1 MNLEFFRNKTF
12 LLLILPFS
20 IFVLIIFSI
29 NLFVQVQIYSAK
41 FFVVKYLESKFGF
54 SIKYDKI
61 SPYFLSSIKIDGL
74 ELSLDGKD
82 KILMDVVRVDLN
94 LFKLIL
100 GDEDIIL
107 NVYVKGSNLNFDI
120 NDFSLSDDSNSRN
133 VYSENENAI
142 FNKILHYLYRL
153 NINLENINI
162 NIKLNENNSWLN
174 FKVKNFSLS
183 TVDEDF
189 LFSSVVDF
197 SFVKNLGINLP
208 SEGVDDGILDSTFYF
223 EGKFKKGFEDGYVNF
238 SFFEFKTSYFS
249 LLEQGFQIN
258 YSKGNL
264 KIFNLQRDNFD
275 FNLSYD
281 KDNGFIRLDALF
293 FNVNLL
299 DWIKL
304 NKDFEVYKDYF
315 DISLNGQ
322 LAFSYDFKDKD
333 LRYAGIIDS
342 SLNVDTI
349 GKEIQ
354 GLQLEIKGDD
364 NIVSVKNA
372 FLKLKR
378 GVVNYKG
385 YYSIKDLLPIGRLN
399 FKSAKILNFNDLN
412 GYLDFKKDKNIFS
425 VKSDNFSL
433 GNLNFQNL
441 SLKTWFLKDK
451 IFVDYLIYLENENSE
466 ISLKGDLNDEEFSF
480 NLGIKEFP
488 LLFLKEVI
496 PSSYLIN
503 LFPKTLLS
511 GKYLNLVSDF
521 NLNKFDYHKNR
532 LKKFNFIVF
541 SKLDNFK
548 FVFDASGE
556 KNFYKSN
563 NFDLQYNEHNLHSSL
578 FFELFENGFN
588 VSSNFSY
595 LDKNYPLHFNVNLK
609 NKFIVAES
617 PLGIKLDFNYF
628 DSKIIYALNVN
639 DFRVYNKTS
648 DLLININ
655 FHGNYLGLNE
665 DLKFKIDKF
674 SIIKVSK
681 ISSYN
686 FNFGFKGLYEYD
698 KLYISDVKFVNK
710 LSNLQGYGQFNLKD
724 DFSGS
729 LNLFSSLNS
738 ERYFLGVNSDEYGSY
753 FLLKFQDLDFYN
765 FNSSSLL
772 EGKVNGNF
780 LLNFKKNDFKNY
792 SLSGYL
798 EADKLTLLGI
808 PMQFSMN
815 LGLLDNK
822 LNIYDIKAK
831 RNKKEFLTGSLRY
844 DLISSIGVSNIVFNS
859 DLLSYK
865 FNANFRNFE
874 SKDEERFGVLKIKTE
889 GEFSFRDV
897 KYKNEF
903 LSNLTVEFSNDF
915 EKFNMASIDYDLIDV
930 LYHYGSGEYSFILKD
945 YLPISFNS
953 SGKIIKNKILG
964 NVKDIKFDSKIIT
977 KDFLDS
983 HFLFNIDNH
992 LILYD
997 LVLNGEFDIDGD
1009 LYNPNINGS
1018 LNIQKGSISTE
1029 YLRASRK
1036 FGGDRILEIFDMPVE
1051 IKDNKII
1058 FSNEFNLDRY
1068 SKIFVSTSLN
1078 LNFLSDTIIDYYK
1091 IDINVTGR
1099 TGVPIKF
1106 DKIALS
1112 FTGYALGDFSIEGNA
1127 DEIMFKGILNISNA
1141 WVYSL
1146 ESSIVDLLVN
1156 PFKQS
1161 KRAQTV
1167 DINARDFD
1175 ILTHLEINFDSGVTF
1190 HWPDSNISFL
1200 QATISRGDKLVIKS
1214 DTKTDDFI
1222 LKGDLNIASGFV
1234 NYNNKKFIF
1243 KSGAY
1248 ISFNES
1254 RTKFDP
1260 WIKAEAT
1267 NTIKDRNDKLLVT
1280 ISIDSPL
1287 SLWKIEFMSY
1297 PPRTEQEIKY
1307 LLSGSTMG
1315 GSEGGLRSAGTNAA
1329 EMAIGIVSDIALDFL
1344 IQPIEDY
1351 MRSVLNLDL
1360 LSIKTDILKNS
1371 INSNF
1376 FKIGNPT
1383 FVDVLDN
1390 TSVKVGKY
1398 LVEGV
1403 FISGGFGFL
1412 KEQMTP
1418 FSKDLNFVVN
1428 LGIEFDS
1435 PFFLVNYEFDYNFMK
1450 KGLDGIGNNI
1460 GISWKFKY

>member
-1 MNLEFFRNKTF
+1 MNLLFLRSKTF
-12 LLLILPFS
+12 LLLILPFF

-29 NLFVQVQIYSAK
+29 NLFVQAQIYSAK
-41 FFVVKYLESKFGF
+41 FFAIKYLESKFGF
-54 SIKYDKI
+54 KIKYDKI

-82 KILMDVVRVDLN
+82 KILIDIVRIDLN

-100 GDEDIIL
+100 GDENIIL
-107 NVYVKGSNLNFDI
+107 NVYVKGSNFNFDI
-120 NDFSLSDDSNSRN
+120 NDFSLSGDLNPSNA
-133 VYSENENAI
+133 YSDNENAV
-142 FNKILHYLYRL
+142 FNKILNYLYRL

-162 NIKLNENNSWLN
+162 NIKLNDNSWLN
-174 FKVKNFSLS
+174 FQVKNFSLS

-197 SFVKNLGINLP
+197 SAVKNLEINLP
-208 SEGVDDGILDSTFYF
+208 FERVDDGILDSTFYF

-264 KIFNLQRDNFD
+264 KIFNLRRENFD

-281 KDNGFIRLDALF
+281 KANGFVRLDALF
-293 FNVNLL
+293 FNVSLL

-304 NKDFEVYKDYF
+304 NKGFEIYKDYF

-349 GKEIQ
+349 GKEVQ

-364 NIVSVKNA
+364 RIVSVKNA

-385 YYSIKDLLPIGRLN
+385 YYSLKDLFPMGRLN

-412 GYLDFKKDKNIFS
+412 GYLDFNKDKDIFS

-433 GNLNFQNL
+433 GNLSFQNL
-441 SLKTWFLKDK
+441 ILKTYFLKDK
-451 IFVDYLIYLENENSE
+451 IFVDYLIYLENKNSQ
-466 ISLKGDLNDEEFSF
+466 ISLKGDLNDEEFSLS
-480 NLGIKEFP
+480 LGIKEFP

-496 PSSYLIN
+496 PSSHLIN
-503 LFPKTLLS
+503 FFPKTLFS

-521 NLNKFDYHKNR
+521 NLNKFNYHKNK
-532 LKKFNFIVF
+532 LKKFNFMVF

-548 FVFDASGE
+548 FVLDASGE
-556 KNFYKSN
+556 KSFYKSN
-563 NFDLQYNEHNLHSSL
+563 NFDLQYNDHNLHSNL
-578 FFELFENGFN
+578 FVELFESGLNI
-588 VSSNFSY
+588 STNFSY
-595 LDKNYPLHFNVNLK
+595 LNKVYPLHFNVNLK
-609 NKFIVAES
+609 DKFIVAES

-628 DSKIIYALNVN
+628 DSKVVYTFNVN
-639 DFRVYNKTS
+639 DFKVYNKTS

-655 FHGNYLGLNE
+655 FYGNYLGLNK
-665 DLKFKIDKF
+665 DFKFKIDEF
-674 SIIKVSK
+674 NIIKVSK
-681 ISSYN
+681 TPAYN

-698 KLYISDVKFVNK
+698 KLYISDVKLINK

-724 DFSGS
+724 NFNGS

-765 FNSSSLL
+765 FNSFSLL

-798 EADKLTLLGI
+798 EADKLTFLGV
-808 PMQFSMN
+808 PVQFSMN

-844 DLISSIGVSNIVFNS
+844 DLSSSIGVSNIVFNS
-859 DLLSYK
+859 DLFSYR
-865 FNANFRNFE
+865 FNANFRNFQ
-874 SKDEERFGVLKIKTE
+874 SGVEEQFGVLKTKTE
-889 GEFSFRDV
+889 GEFFFRDI
-897 KYKNEF
+897 KYKNES
-903 LSNLTVEFSNDF
+903 LSNLTIEFSNDF
-915 EKFNMASIDYDLIDV
+915 EKFNMASIDYDLVNV

-945 YLPISFNS
+945 YLPLSFNS

-964 NVKDIKFDSKIIT
+964 NVRDIKFDSKIIT

-983 HFLFNIDNH
+983 HSLFNVDNH
-992 LILYD
+992 FILYD

-1036 FGGDRILEIFDMPVE
+1036 FGGDRALEIFDMPVA
-1051 IKDNKII
+1051 IQDNKII
-1058 FSNEFNLDRY
+1058 FSNEFDLDRY

-1146 ESSIVDLLVN
+1146 ESSVVDLLIN
-1156 PFKQS
+1156 PFKRA
-1161 KRAQTV
+1161 KRLQT
-1167 DINARDFD
+1167 DINLLDFD
-1175 ILTHLEINFDSGVTF
+1175 ILTDLEINFDSGVTF

-1222 LKGDLNIASGFV
+1222 IKGDLNIASGFV

-1243 KSGAY
+1243 KSGSY

-1254 RTKFDP
+1254 RAKFDP

-1297 PPRTEQEIKY
+1297 PSRNEQEIKY
-1307 LLSGSTMG
+1307 LLSGSTIG
-1315 GSEGGLRSAGTNAA
+1315 GYEGGLRSAGTNAA

-1412 KEQMTP
+1412 KEQMSP

>member
-1 MNLEFFRNKTF
+1 MNLSFLKNKTF
-12 LLLILPFS
+12 LLLILPS
-20 IFVLIIFSI
+20 IVFVLIIFFIS
-29 NLFVQVQIYSAK
+29 LFVQVQIYSAR

-54 SIKYDKI
+54 RIKYDKI

-74 ELSLDGKD
+74 ELSLGGKD

-100 GDEDIIL
+100 GDENIIL

-120 NDFSLSDDSNSRN
+120 NNFSLSDDLNSIDT
-133 VYSENENAI
+133 YTGNENVI
-142 FNKILHYLYRL
+142 LNKVFNYLYRL
-153 NINLENINI
+153 NINLENIDI
-162 NIKLNENNSWLN
+162 NIKLKNNSLLN

-197 SFVKNLGINLP
+197 IAFKNLEINLP
-208 SEGVDDGILDSTFYF
+208 SGMKNSEFLNSTFYF

-238 SFFEFKTSYFS
+238 SFFELKTSYFS
-249 LLEQGFQIN
+249 LLDQGFQIN

-264 KIFNLQRDNFD
+264 KVFNLRRENFD

-281 KDNGFIRLDALF
+281 KAVSFLRLDALF

-304 NKDFEVYKDYF
+304 NKDFDVYKDYF

-333 LRYAGIIDS
+333 LRYAGIVDS
-342 SLNVDTI
+342 SLNVDTL

-354 GLQLEIKGDD
+354 GLKLEIKGDD
-364 NIVSVKNA
+364 SIVSVKNA

-378 GVVNYKG
+378 GVVSYKG
-385 YYSIKDLLPIGRLN
+385 YYSLKDLLPLGRLN

-412 GYLDFKKDKNIFS
+412 GYLDFKKAENIFS
-425 VKSDNFSL
+425 VKSDNFSI
-433 GNLNFQNL
+433 GNLSFKDL
-441 SLKTWFLKDK
+441 SLKTYFLKDK
-451 IFVDYLIYLENENSE
+451 IFVDYLLYLENENSQ

-488 LLFLKEVI
+488 LLFLKEVL
-496 PSSYLIN
+496 PSSYPIN
-503 LFPKTLLS
+503 FFSSTLFS

-521 NLNKFDYHKNR
+521 NLNKSNYHENI
-532 LKKFNFIVF
+532 LKKFNFMVF
-541 SKLDNFK
+541 SKLDDFK
-548 FVFDASGE
+548 FMFDASGE
-556 KNFYKSN
+556 KKFFKSN
-563 NFDLQYNEHNLHSSL
+563 NFDLQYDGHNLRSSL
-578 FFELFENGFN
+578 FVKLFESGFN
-588 VSSNFSY
+588 IGMNFSY
-595 LDKNYPLHFNVNLK
+595 LGKNYPLHFNIDLK

-617 PLGIKLDFNYF
+617 LLGIKLDFNYS
-628 DSKIIYALNVN
+628 DSKISYTLNVDN
-639 DFRVYNKTS
+639 FRVYNKTS
-648 DLLININ
+648 DLLIDIN
-655 FHGNYLGLNE
+655 FNGDYLGIN
-665 DLKFKIDKF
+665 DDFKFKVDKF
-674 SIIKVSK
+674 NVMKISK

-686 FNFGFKGLYEYD
+686 FNFGFKSLYEYN

-724 DFSGS
+724 NFNGS

-738 ERYFLGVNSDEYGSY
+738 ERYFLGVNSNEYGSY

-765 FNSSSLL
+765 FNSLSFL

-780 LLNFKKNDFKNY
+780 LLNFKENNFRNY

-798 EADKLTLLGI
+798 EADKLTLFGI
-808 PMQFSMN
+808 PMQLSLN

-831 RNKKEFLTGSLRY
+831 RNKKEFLAGSLRY
-844 DLISSIGVSNIVFNS
+844 DLGSSIGVSNIVFIS
-859 DLLSYK
+859 DLFSYK
-865 FNANFRNFE
+865 LNANFRNFE
-874 SKDEERFGVLKIKTE
+874 NRDEERFGVLKTRTE

-915 EKFNMASIDYDLIDV
+915 EKFSMASIDYDLINV
-930 LYHYGSGEYSFILKD
+930 SYHYGSGEYSFILKD
-945 YLPISFNS
+945 YLPLSFNS
-953 SGKIIKNKILG
+953 SGKIIKNKING
-964 NVKDIKFDSKIIT
+964 NVKEIKFDSKIIT

-983 HFLFNIDNH
+983 HSLFNIDNH
-992 LILYD
+992 FILYD
-997 LVLNGEFDIDGD
+997 LVLNGEFDIEGD

-1018 LNIQKGSISTE
+1018 LNVQKGSISTE

-1036 FGGDRILEIFDMPVE
+1036 FGGDRVLEIFDMPVE
-1051 IKDNKII
+1051 IQDNKII
-1058 FSNEFNLDRY
+1058 FNNDFNLDRY
-1068 SKIFVSTSLN
+1068 SKVFVSTSLN

-1091 IDINVTGR
+1091 IDINVAGR

-1112 FTGYALGDFSIEGNA
+1112 FTGYALGNFSIEGNT

-1146 ESSIVDLLVN
+1146 ESSIVNLLIN
-1156 PFKQS
+1156 PFKQA
-1161 KRAQTV
+1161 KRVQTV
-1167 DINARDFD
+1167 DINVQDFD
-1175 ILTHLEINFDSGVTF
+1175 ILTDLEINFDSNVTF

-1222 LKGDLNIASGFV
+1222 LKGDLNIARGFV

-1243 KSGAY
+1243 KSGSY
-1248 ISFNES
+1248 ISFNEN

-1260 WIKAEAT
+1260 WIKVEAT
-1267 NTIKDRNDKLLVT
+1267 NTIKDRNDKLLIT

-1297 PPRTEQEIKY
+1297 PLRTEQEIKY

-1315 GSEGGLRSAGTNAA
+1315 GTEGGLRSAGTNAA

-1418 FSKDLNFVVN
+1418 FSKDLNFVIN

>member
-1 MNLEFFRNKTF
+1 MY
-12 LLLILPFS
+12 ILPFFV
-20 IFVLIIFSI
+20 FVLILFSI
-29 NLFVQVQIYSAK
+29 NLFVQVQVHSAK

-120 NDFSLSDDSNSRN
+120 NDFSLSNDLNSSS
-133 VYSENENAI
+133 VYSDNGDVI
-142 FNKILHYLYRL
+142 LNKILNYLYRL
-153 NINLENINI
+153 NINLEDINI
-162 NIKLNENNSWLN
+162 NIKLNKNNSWLN

-197 SFVKNLGINLP
+197 SAIKNLEINLP
-208 SEGVDDGILDSTFYF
+208 SQGVNDVILESTFYF
-223 EGKFKKGFEDGYVNF
+223 EGKFKKGFKDGYVNF
-238 SFFEFKTSYFS
+238 SFFELKTDYFS

-264 KIFNLQRDNFD
+264 KIFNLQRENFD

-281 KDNGFIRLDALF
+281 KANGFIRSDILF
-293 FNVNLL
+293 FNINLL

-304 NKDFEVYKDYF
+304 NKDFEAYKDYF

-322 LAFSYDFKDKD
+322 LAFSYDFKYKD

-342 SLNVDTI
+342 SLNADTI

-354 GLQLEIKGDD
+354 GLKLEIKGDD
-364 NIVSVKNA
+364 NIVNIKNA

-378 GVVNYKG
+378 GVVSYKG
-385 YYSIKDLLPIGRLN
+385 YYSLKDLFPIGRLN

-412 GYLDFKKDKNIFS
+412 GYLDFNKHKNIFS

-433 GNLNFQNL
+433 GNLSLQNL
-441 SLKTWFLKDK
+441 SLETYFLKDK
-451 IFVDYLIYLENENSE
+451 IFVDYLISLENKSSQ
-466 ISLKGDLNDEEFSF
+466 ISLKGDINDEEFSF

-488 LLFLKEVI
+488 LLSLKEII
-496 PSSYLIN
+496 PNSYLIN
-503 LFPKTLLS
+503 FFPKTLFS

-532 LKKFNFIVF
+532 LKKFNLIVF

-548 FVFDASGE
+548 FMFDASGE
-556 KNFYKSN
+556 KKFYKSN
-563 NFDLQYNEHNLHSSL
+563 NFDLQYNDHNLHSSL
-578 FFELFENGFN
+578 FVELFESGFN
-588 VSSNFSY
+588 ISTNFYY

-609 NKFIVAES
+609 NKLIIAES

-628 DSKIIYALNVN
+628 DSKIIYTLNVN
-639 DFRVYNKTS
+639 DFRVYNKIS
-648 DLLININ
+648 DILININ
-655 FHGNYLGLNE
+655 FHGNYLGLN
-665 DLKFKIDKF
+665 DDFKFKIDKF
-674 SIIKVSK
+674 NIIKSSK
-681 ISSYN
+681 IPAYN
-686 FNFGFKGLYEYD
+686 FNFDFKGLYEYD
-698 KLYISDVKFVNK
+698 KLYISDIKLVSK

-724 DFSGS
+724 NFNGS

-765 FNSSSLL
+765 FNSLSFL

-808 PMQFSMN
+808 PVQFSLN

-844 DLISSIGVSNIVFNS
+844 DLNSFIGVSNMVFNS
-859 DLLSYK
+859 DLISYK

-874 SKDEERFGVLKIKTE
+874 SRDKEQFGVLKTKTE
-889 GEFSFRDV
+889 GEFSFRDI

-903 LSNLTVEFSNDF
+903 LSNLAVEFSNDS
-915 EKFNMASIDYDLIDV
+915 EKFNMASVDYDLINV

-945 YLPISFNS
+945 YLPLSFNS

-964 NVKDIKFDSKIIT
+964 NVRDIKFDSKIIT

-983 HFLFNIDNH
+983 NFLFNIGNH
-992 LILYD
+992 FILYD
-997 LVLNGEFDIDGD
+997 LILNGEFDIDGD

-1018 LNIQKGSISTE
+1018 LNVQKGSISTE
-1029 YLRASRK
+1029 YLKASRK
-1036 FGGDRILEIFDMPVE
+1036 FGGDRTLEVLDMPVE

-1058 FSNEFNLDRY
+1058 FSNEFDLDRY
-1068 SKIFVSTSLN
+1068 SKVFVSTSLN

-1099 TGVPIKF
+1099 TGAPIKF

-1112 FTGYALGDFSIEGNA
+1112 FTGYALGNFSIEGNT

-1146 ESSIVDLLVN
+1146 ESSVVDLLIN
-1156 PFKQS
+1156 PFKQT
-1161 KRAQTV
+1161 KNVQTV
-1167 DINARDFD
+1167 DINVQDFD

-1222 LKGDLNIASGFV
+1222 IKGDLNIANGFV

-1243 KSGAY
+1243 KNGSY

-1267 NTIKDRNDKLLVT
+1267 HIIKDRNDKLLVT
-1280 ISIDSPL
+1280 IGIDSPL

-1297 PPRTEQEIKY
+1297 PSRTEQEIKY
-1307 LLSGSTMG
+1307 LLSGLTMERA
-1315 GSEGGLRSAGTNAA
+1315 EGGLRSAGTNAA

-1383 FVDVLDN
+1383 FVDALDN

-1418 FSKDLNFVVN
+1418 FSKDLNFVIN
-1428 LGIEFDS
+1428 LGIELDS

>member
-1 MNLEFFRNKTF
+1 MY
-12 LLLILPFS
+12 ILPFFV
-20 IFVLIIFSI
+20 FVLILFSI
-29 NLFVQVQIYSAK
+29 NLFVQVQVHSAK

-120 NDFSLSDDSNSRN
+120 NDFSLSNDLNSSS
-133 VYSENENAI
+133 VYSDNGDVI
-142 FNKILHYLYRL
+142 LNKILNYLYRL
-153 NINLENINI
+153 NINLEDINI
-162 NIKLNENNSWLN
+162 NIKLNKNNSWLN

-197 SFVKNLGINLP
+197 SAIKNLEINLP
-208 SEGVDDGILDSTFYF
+208 SQGVNDVILESTFYF
-223 EGKFKKGFEDGYVNF
+223 EGKFKKGFKDGYVNF
-238 SFFEFKTSYFS
+238 SFFELKTDYFS

-264 KIFNLQRDNFD
+264 KIFNLQRENFD

-281 KDNGFIRLDALF
+281 KANGFIRSDILF
-293 FNVNLL
+293 FNINLL

-304 NKDFEVYKDYF
+304 NKDFEAYKDYF

-322 LAFSYDFKDKD
+322 LAFSYDFKYKD

-342 SLNVDTI
+342 SLNADTI

-354 GLQLEIKGDD
+354 GLKLEIKGDD
-364 NIVSVKNA
+364 NIVNIKNA

-378 GVVNYKG
+378 GVVSYKG
-385 YYSIKDLLPIGRLN
+385 YYSLKDLFPIGRLN

-412 GYLDFKKDKNIFS
+412 GYLDFNKHKNIFS

-433 GNLNFQNL
+433 GNLSLQNL
-441 SLKTWFLKDK
+441 SLETYFLKDK
-451 IFVDYLIYLENENSE
+451 IFVDYLISLENKSSQ
-466 ISLKGDLNDEEFSF
+466 ISLKGDINDEEFSF

-488 LLFLKEVI
+488 LLSLKEII
-496 PSSYLIN
+496 PNSYLIN
-503 LFPKTLLS
+503 FFPKTLFS

-532 LKKFNFIVF
+532 LKKFNLIVF

-548 FVFDASGE
+548 FMFDASGE
-556 KNFYKSN
+556 KKFYKSN
-563 NFDLQYNEHNLHSSL
+563 NFDLQYNDHNLHSSL
-578 FFELFENGFN
+578 FVELFESGFN
-588 VSSNFSY
+588 ISTNFYY

-609 NKFIVAES
+609 NKLIIAES

-628 DSKIIYALNVN
+628 DSKIIYTLNVN
-639 DFRVYNKTS
+639 DFRVYNKIS
-648 DLLININ
+648 DILININ
-655 FHGNYLGLNE
+655 FHGNYLGLN
-665 DLKFKIDKF
+665 DDFKFKIDKF
-674 SIIKVSK
+674 NIIKSSK
-681 ISSYN
+681 IPAYN
-686 FNFGFKGLYEYD
+686 FNFDFKGLYEYD
-698 KLYISDVKFVNK
+698 KLYISDIKLVSK

-724 DFSGS
+724 NFNGS

-765 FNSSSLL
+765 FNSLSFL

-808 PMQFSMN
+808 PVQFSLN

-844 DLISSIGVSNIVFNS
+844 DLNSFIGVSNMVFNS
-859 DLLSYK
+859 DLISYK

-874 SKDEERFGVLKIKTE
+874 SRDKEQFGVLKTKTE
-889 GEFSFRDV
+889 GEFSFRDI

-903 LSNLTVEFSNDF
+903 LSNLAVEFSNDS
-915 EKFNMASIDYDLIDV
+915 EKFNMASVDYDLINV

-945 YLPISFNS
+945 YLPLSFNS

-964 NVKDIKFDSKIIT
+964 NVRDIKFDSKIIT

-983 HFLFNIDNH
+983 NFLFNIGNH
-992 LILYD
+992 FILYD
-997 LVLNGEFDIDGD
+997 LILNGEFDIDGD

-1018 LNIQKGSISTE
+1018 LNVQKGSISTE
-1029 YLRASRK
+1029 YLKASRK
-1036 FGGDRILEIFDMPVE
+1036 FGGDRTLEVLDMPVE

-1058 FSNEFNLDRY
+1058 FSNEFDLDRY
-1068 SKIFVSTSLN
+1068 SKVFVSTSLN

-1091 IDINVTGR
+1091 IDINVNGR
-1099 TGVPIKF
+1099 TGAPIKF

-1112 FTGYALGDFSIEGNA
+1112 FTGYALGNFSIEGNT

-1146 ESSIVDLLVN
+1146 ESSVVDLLIN
-1156 PFKQS
+1156 PFKQT
-1161 KRAQTV
+1161 KNVQTV
-1167 DINARDFD
+1167 DINVQDFD

-1222 LKGDLNIASGFV
+1222 IKGDLNIANGFV

-1243 KSGAY
+1243 KNGSY

-1267 NTIKDRNDKLLVT
+1267 HIIKDRNDKLLVT
-1280 ISIDSPL
+1280 IGIDSPL

-1297 PPRTEQEIKY
+1297 PSRTEQEIKY
-1307 LLSGSTMG
+1307 LLSGLTMERA
-1315 GSEGGLRSAGTNAA
+1315 EGGLRSAGTNAA

-1383 FVDVLDN
+1383 FVDALDN

-1418 FSKDLNFVVN
+1418 FSKDLNFVIN
-1428 LGIEFDS
+1428 LGIELDS